1 MKIAT
6 KLFAVLFTAS
16 FLFSCQEEEVKP
28 ASTYDKETKA
38 APSTGQTAPTDFAV
52 KENVVRPEE
61 VKF

>member
-6 KLFAVLFTAS
+6 KLFAVLFITS

-28 ASTYDKETKA
+28 AFTYDKETKA
-38 APSTGQTAPTDFAV
+38 TPSNGQTAPTDFAV